1 MMMGLAFVQ
10 LVGDYYYYFPFDFLF
25 DSTRF
30 GRSVGRGDIYG
41 CQRWNLLPN
50 STKQFKVEKE
60 RGTKRQKALEM
71 EWDIPRLRSSE

>member
-30 GRSVGRGDIYG
+30 GLGEDIYG
-41 CQRWNLLPN
+41 CQRWNLLLPN